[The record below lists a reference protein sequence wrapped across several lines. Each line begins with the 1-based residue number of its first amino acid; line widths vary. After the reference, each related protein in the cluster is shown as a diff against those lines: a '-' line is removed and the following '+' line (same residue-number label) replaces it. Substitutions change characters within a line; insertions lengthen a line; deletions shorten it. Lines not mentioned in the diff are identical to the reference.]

1 MAYRLRVD
9 LKAQVD
15 RLFDKF
21 LKYVPKNF
29 SDIPAIKEVEDWRF
43 KLLDV
48 NVADVT
54 YRPNQLRQY
63 VEDIIRHRTSGR
75 NAIFVFDYCG
85 TKHKIYGNVYLEKK
99 LLKVD
104 FDARTW
110 LELKE
115 IAEATAPKI

>member
-43 KLLDV
+43 KLLGV

-54 YRPNQLRQY
+54 YKPNQLRQY
-63 VEDIIRHRTSGR
+63 VGDIIRHSTSGK
-75 NAIFVFDYCG
+75 NAIFVFDYYG

-104 FDARTW
+104 FDATTW

-115 IAEATAPKI
+115 TAEATAPKI